1 MATGA
6 LTIAAPAPLQQV
18 SAPVSTGLAGQQLN
32 GIAPLSMPTIGSLT
46 MQAPQQQVIMGSGAQ
61 SGNPIV
67 SGMTSGLASMGF
79 NDMLK
84 NTAAAGYG
92 GALAQF
98 LQGNPTGAAI
108 QGAGTYLGSQLAG
121 TPFQAAGP
129 YVGSALNL
137 IHNGIN
143 SSTLG
148 STGGGGAGYYAGNAI
163 GTYFGGPIGGQI
175 GGVIGSTIG
184 SVVGSGC
191 FITQA
196 VMAAVGKG
204 DAAHELQILRAF
216 RDGYMMRNPQLA
228 PLVKEYY
235 QLAPLVVQA
244 LSRRPDAQQIYVAI
258 YQHFLLPAI
267 QAVLSN
273 DYPKAL
279 EIYAA
284 MLKAVSPLAQQA
296 EPNPINQ
303 AGINQLGNHSAQV
316 QGALS
321 LLRGAQ

>member
-1 MATGA
+1 MASGA
-6 LTIAAPAPLQQV
+6 LTIAAPAPIQQV

-32 GIAPLSMPTIGSLT
+32 GIAPLSMPTVGSLT
-46 MQAPQQQVIMGSGAQ
+46 MQAPQQQVVMGSGAQ
-61 SGNPIV
+61 SGNPII
-67 SGMTSGLASMGF
+67 SGMTSGLASMGL

-84 NTAAAGYG
+84 GSAAAGYG

-148 STGGGGAGYYAGNAI
+148 STGLGTAGYMVGSA
-163 GTYFGGPIGGQI
+163 FGGPI

-216 RDGYMMRNPQLA
+216 RDGYMMRNQRLA

-244 LSRRPDAQQIYVAI
+244 LSRRPDARQIYIAI

-284 MLKAVSPLAQQA
+284 MLKAVAPLAQQA